1 MTVSHSFAAASMVA
15 LGLWALPTAATAMP
29 IGSIAAD
36 ADGTSLVHRTSG
48 YDGYGFGIEGD
59 GCDFGHGGGTGY
71 KGCFIYEKGHRYYYG
86 YAPSQYGK
94 KPYGKRDTY
103 RSGNGYKSKNR
114 KGYR

>member
-1 MTVSHSFAAASMVA
+1 MKISHSIAAASMVT

-29 IGSIAAD
+29 IGSNAAD
-36 ADGTSLVHRTSG
+36 VDGTSLAHKTSG

-59 GCDFGHGGGTGY
+59 GCGFGHGGGTGY

-86 YAPSQYGK
+86 YAPSQYSK
-94 KPYGKRDTY
+94 KPYGKRNTY
-103 RSGNGYKSKNR
+103 RNGEGYKSKNR